1 METAHDIVLESGIQR
16 DFIDELRTIP
26 GGDRLHDC
34 IQCGT
39 CSGSCPVSYFMD
51 NPPRKLFAMI
61 RAGLRDHVLDSA
73 SLWLCTSCYTCTLRC
88 PKEIAVTDILYGLK
102 RLAMREGRVRGAARA
117 AALADSFVKVVDS
130 RGRNFEPELLV
141 RYYLRTNPTAMLRK
155 GRLGLRL
162 LRRGRMP
169 LRGDKIKGRKQI
181 RTLIE
186 KSREIG
192 GL

>member
-1 METAHDIVLESGIQR
+1 MEAARDIVLESGTRR
-16 DFIDELRTIP
+16 DFISELLTVP
-26 GGDRLHDC
+26 GGEGLQDC

-61 RAGLRDHVLDSA
+61 RAGLRDRVLDSD
-73 SLWLCTSCYTCTLRC
+73 SLWLCTSCYICTLRC
-88 PKEIAVTDILYGLK
+88 PKEIAVTDIIYGLK
-102 RLAMREGRVRGAARA
+102 RLAMREGRVTGATRA

-141 RYYLRTNPTAMLRK
+141 RYYMKTNPMAMLRQGK
-155 GRLGLRL
+155 LGIRL

-169 LRGDKIKGRKQI
+169 LRGDRIKGRKQI
-181 RTLIE
+181 RILIE